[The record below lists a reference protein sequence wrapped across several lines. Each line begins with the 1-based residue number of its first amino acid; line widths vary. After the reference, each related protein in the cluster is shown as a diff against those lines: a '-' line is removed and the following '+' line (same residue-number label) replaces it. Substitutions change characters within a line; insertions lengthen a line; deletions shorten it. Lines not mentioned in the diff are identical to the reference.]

1 MQPDIDYRCISLSC
15 TFAIAIYTPNKF
27 SIQSHHLDRV
37 SGCTYTVTQK
47 CSRMVQEA
55 EN

>member
-1 MQPDIDYRCISLSC
+1 MQPDIYYRCISLSC
-15 TFAIAIYTPNKF
+15 TFAVINF
-27 SIQSHHLDRV
+27 SMQSHHLMDTV

-47 CSRMVQEA
+47 CDRMVQEA